1 MIRKNLINCKLIRE
15 KRSGKSIFDDYMKSL
30 QPGVET
36 CPYCRSQ
43 GGLRVHAYYDRTL
56 IEFIDGHPIKISLCV
71 CRLACDQCS
80 PQSTH
85 AILPDPIIPYCR
97 HSLFFILRVLAEHAL
112 HLRSVERICEI
123 FEISIRTFYRWQKLF
138 NEHRTEWQGLLAAM
152 ESTLRAAILEL
163 VREEPFSIFAAAF
176 FRQTGFSLLQSHAN
190 PARSRQRPS
199 ALPPVFP

>member
-15 KRSGKSIFDDYMKSL
+15 KRSGKSIFDDYMKHL
-30 QPGVET
+30 QPGAEA
-36 CPYCRSQ
+36 CPYCGEQ
-43 GGLRVHAYYDRTL
+43 GDLHVHAYYDRTL
-56 IEFIDGHPIKISLCV
+56 IEFVDGHPLKVSLCV
-71 CRLACDQCS
+71 CRLACSHCN

-112 HLRSVERICEI
+112 RLRSVERICEI

-138 NEHRTEWQGLLAAM
+138 NEHRAEWQGLLSAM
-152 ESTLRAAILEL
+152 ETSLRTAILEFF
-163 VREEPFSIFAAAF
+163 RKEPFSIFAASF

-190 PARSRQRPS
+190 PARSKRKPS
-199 ALPPVFP
+199 EQPFVFP